1 MNMSKTSKG
10 ALVISGV
17 ALLICFAMLLG
28 TTWAWFTD
36 EVTSAQNLI
45 QSGELKIDLIHVTDA
60 GEVSIKD
67 KNEQGIKDYKVF
79 DYDLWEPGYTQMETL
94 KIVNEGN
101 LALKYRLSVLA
112 YNADVNTIDGKDYKL
127 ADVIDVYLFP
137 GEVDE
142 DQTTWAEAKKNGKYV
157 GTLSEMIADVDG
169 AAYGILLPKAGTGAT
184 DVELDPE
191 LKALLPISGTDD
203 ELVATL
209 ALHMREE
216 AGNEYQKLSCGDLY
230 LSLVA
235 TQLTWENDS
244 FDNDYDTDA
253 LYAVTET
260 LANVEGGAYEGDV
273 INGATGDNYLVLADT
288 YSTADTGVVAN
299 EVYDTII
306 LENSIFDNNTAIVLN
321 ADNTVIMSGVD
332 FILPEGGKL
341 IVNNSGSTTIQVM
354 ATNITINGK
363 AITTS
368 DELREYLP
376 ASEGFGYVEVY
387 NS

>member
-184 DVELDPE
+184 DVELDAD
-191 LKALLPISGTDD
+191 LAKLLPISGTDD

-253 LYAVTET
+253 LYAVTQT
-260 LANVEGGAYEGDV
+260 PTSFLLIHIPQQTQVWLQTKY
-273 INGATGDNYLVLADT
+273 
-288 YSTADTGVVAN
+288 
-299 EVYDTII
+299 TIR
-306 LENSIFDNNTAIVLN
+306 LSSKTPF
-321 ADNTVIMSGVD
+321 
-332 FILPEGGKL
+332 
-341 IVNNSGSTTIQVM
+341 STTIQLSFL
-354 ATNITINGK
+354 TQITQ
-363 AITTS
+363 
-368 DELREYLP
+368 LL
-376 ASEGFGYVEVY
+376 
-387 NS
+387 

>member
-10 ALVISGV
+10 ALVVSGV

-60 GEVSIKD
+60 GDISIKD
-67 KNEQGIKDYKVF
+67 KNEAGEDYKVF

-101 LALKYRLSVLA
+101 LALKYRLSILA
-112 YNADVNTIDGKDYKL
+112 YNVDTSIDERL
-127 ADVIDVYLFP
+127 ADVIEVYIFP

-142 DQTTWAEAKKNGKYV
+142 DATTWAEAKKSGKYV
-157 GTLSEMIADVDG
+157 GTLSEMISDVDG
-169 AAYGILLPKAGTGAT
+169 AAYGILLPEAGKGST
-184 DVELDPE
+184 DVELDDE
-191 LKALLPISGTDD
+191 LKALLPISGEDH

-209 ALHMREE
+209 ALHMQET
-216 AGNEYQKLSCGDLY
+216 AGNEYQNLSCGDLY

-260 LANVEGGAYEGDV
+260 VTELVGGTYEGLSGNDIV
-273 INGATGDNYLVLADT
+273 SFNEYYFTADIGIKADT
-288 YSTADTGVVAN
+288 THT
-299 EVYDTII
+299 TIVI
-306 LENSIFDNNTAIVLN
+306 ENSIFDCETAIITN
-321 ADNTVIMSGVD
+321 APNGFIFENVD
-332 FILPEGGKL
+332 FVVPEGGKL
-341 IVNNSGSTTIQVM
+341 FVNNSTGYMGI
-354 ATNITINGK
+354 NISAGTVTVNGELLTADNINQYIENNNG
-363 AITTS
+363 
-368 DELREYLP
+368 
-376 ASEGFGYVEVY
+376 GYVST
-387 NS
+387 NFGI